1 MVVLVSLQMV
11 ELTHT
16 DLNIIT
22 RSVYFILYIL
32 EVYLTI
38 CPSLAYSDFLSPVRL
53 LPLSLL
59 SLLPCVSLLLII
71 LSLSAH
77 GVLALHPLPHSLSLS
92 LSLGQQMETM
102 AQFCLLFWVPR
113 ETCGFLDSTQLS
125 SPYLIQNASAFL
137 FTEKR
142 EAVECMNLCIEMS
155 ITSGY
160 YNLRLFITYRL
171 HWNVLFRPKSLSFS
185 YCLRVLNRLLRVR
198 SE

>member
-16 DLNIIT
+16 DLDIIT
-22 RSVYFILYIL
+22 RSVCFILYIL
-32 EVYLTI
+32 EVYLAI
-38 CPSLAYSDFLSPVRL
+38 CPSLTYADFLSPVRL

-92 LSLGQQMETM
+92 LSLSLGQQMETM
-102 AQFCLLFWVPR
+102 AQFCLLFWIPR

-142 EAVECMNLCIEMS
+142 EAVEC
-155 ITSGY
+155 T
-160 YNLRLFITYRL
+160 
-171 HWNVLFRPKSLSFS
+171 FS
-185 YCLRVLNRLLRVR
+185 EYMY
-198 SE
+198 

>member
-92 LSLGQQMETM
+92 LSGT
-102 AQFCLLFWVPR
+102 ADGDYGPV
-113 ETCGFLDSTQLS
+113 
-125 SPYLIQNASAFL
+125 
-137 FTEKR
+137 
-142 EAVECMNLCIEMS
+142 
-155 ITSGY
+155 
-160 YNLRLFITYRL
+160 
-171 HWNVLFRPKSLSFS
+171 LSFVLGPQRDLWLFGQHAAQLPIS
-185 YCLRVLNRLLRVR
+185 HTKCKCL
-198 SE
+198 SFH

>member
-16 DLNIIT
+16 DLKIIM
-22 RSVYFILYIL
+22 RSACFILYIL
-32 EVYLTI
+32 DLSV
-38 CPSLAYSDFLSPVRL
+38 LSPVCL
-53 LPLSLL
+53 LLLSLL
-59 SLLPCVSLLLII
+59 CLLPCVSLLLII
-71 LSLSAH
+71 LSLSAD
-77 GVLALHPLPHSLSLS
+77 GVLALHPLPHSPS

-137 FTEKR
+137 FTEKGKLWN
-142 EAVECMNLCIEMS
+142 AHFLNICIEMS

-160 YNLRLFITYRL
+160 YNLRLCITYRL
-171 HWNVLFRPKSLSFS
+171 H
-185 YCLRVLNRLLRVR
+185 
-198 SE
+198 